1 MNGGKRGASGERAAC
16 CMVSELLEEIGVDR
30 EQVRKAR
37 RQVLEG
43 VILMCQWQLQRMQQ
57 QAAAEPGPKRQR
69 RGRRIVV
76 E

>member
-1 MNGGKRGASGERAAC
+1 
-16 CMVSELLEEIGVDR
+16 MVSELLEEIGVDR

-43 VILMCQWQLQRMQQ
+43 VILMCQWQLSRMQQ
-57 QAAAEPGPKRQR
+57 QQAAEPGPKRPR
-69 RGRRIVV
+69 RGRRIDV